1 MATKKPMKFKEGGKI
16 KRYSGATTD
25 DSYVDDTDVY
35 SRNGARARDDSPELY
50 NERMKSSVRRA
61 ISPSVGSDLDA
72 ELDTQGDIRRA
83 LAGERPAGAAF
94 TQLPP
99 SVTKAR
105 AKAAKAVSN
114 QATQSASPSQSR
126 SADVFSQIPGQSLT
140 AEQRQGI
147 DQGERITGTELGR
160 NVSNTMNAL
169 TPLGGG
175 VLKVGTEL
183 AMGNRARQAAQTA
196 NATRRAEEGFSP
208 AEALA
213 AKAAQAE
220 AKISQAV
227 VRAEAKAA
235 QAAQGEGKLNA
246 AGQRAKN
253 SLDLKRVAEPGMD
266 AAKTNPNY
274 WVAGSREGQ
283 KIVAAESKAVQAES
297 KAAQAAARKKAAQA
311 KKDAKDPV
319 MNARPGADKAKPGDY
334 AYESDVAMSP
344 MYGYKKGGAVKKF
357 AKGGSVSSASS
368 RGDGCAI
375 RGKTKGTISKMKSG
389 GMYGGKGA
397 C

>member
-1 MATKKPMKFKEGGKI
+1 MPKKQMKFKGGGKI
-16 KRYSGATTD
+16 KRFVEGTEVEGRDIYAD
-25 DSYVDDTDVY
+25 
-35 SRNGARARDDSPELY
+35 ARARDDSPELF

-61 ISPSVGSDLDA
+61 ISPPDEVGDYFSKSDNPALKLMGEQRKRPNDNDA
-72 ELDTQGDIRRA
+72 VLRA
-83 LAGERPAGAAF
+83 LRGETSSLEDQGYGF
-94 TQLPP
+94 KQLPP
-99 SVTKAR
+99 SVAKAR

-114 QATQSASPSQSR
+114 QATSSASSSQSR
-126 SADVFSQIPGQSLT
+126 PADVTSQIPGQSLT
-140 AEQRQGI
+140 AEQREGI
-147 DQGERITGTELGR
+147 DRGKRVTGTELGR

-183 AMGNRARQAAQTA
+183 AMGNRAKQAVQAAQA
-196 NATRRAEEGFSP
+196 
-208 AEALA
+208 
-213 AKAAQAE
+213 
-220 AKISQAV
+220 
-227 VRAEAKAA
+227 
-235 QAAQGEGKLNA
+235 EGKLNA

-266 AAKTNPNY
+266 AAKVNPNY
-274 WVAGSREGQ
+274 WVAGSQQGQ
-283 KIVAAESKAVQAES
+283 KIVAAESKAVQAET

-368 RGDGCAI
+368 RGDGIAI
-375 RGKTKGTISKMKSG
+375 RGKTKGTISKMCGG
-389 GMYGGKGA
+389 GMYKGKK
-397 C
+397 